1 MKEHERLAEPD
12 RHLRRTAMD
21 ALEVLR
27 KEVGFQDDDQA
38 EFHVGLMRLVS
49 DDKVGVVDIQFE
61 RPAGKQSVVYRFQP
75 QLILLQKWKDKRSSG
90 ASKSRG

>member
-12 RHLRRTAMD
+12 RHLRRSAMD

-38 EFHVGLMRLVS
+38 EFHIACG
-49 DDKVGVVDIQFE
+49 
-61 RPAGKQSVVYRFQP
+61 
-75 QLILLQKWKDKRSSG
+75 QKLKL
-90 ASKSRG
+90 

>member
-1 MKEHERLAEPD
+1 MKEHERLAKPD

-38 EFHVGLMRLVS
+38 EFHIACG
-49 DDKVGVVDIQFE
+49 
-61 RPAGKQSVVYRFQP
+61 
-75 QLILLQKWKDKRSSG
+75 QKLKL
-90 ASKSRG
+90 